1 MTDDDIAEGWYS
13 DSQGAIR
20 WWDGTQWT
28 ENVRDADEPEP
39 TVVLPAD
46 RADGA
51 AHRTVARADAD
62 EPDHRRRTWLVATFV
77 GLLTFFL
84 GMGIG
89 GSGNNAEQPVVE
101 EATASSGATAEDLD
115 QREEDLKTRE
125 SDVTAKQNDLD
136 QREQDL
142 DSRENALGDGSSGTD
157 GDDIENGVY
166 EVGVDVQP
174 GRYASDGPEDS
185 DLPCTYRVS
194 NDEDG
199 QDIITSEVS
208 EGPGTVTLAAGQF
221 FRSEYC
227 EKWELQ

>member
-1 MTDDDIAEGWYS
+1 MTDDDIGEGWYT
-13 DSQGAIR
+13 DAYGAIR
-20 WWDGTQWT
+20 WWDGAQWT
-28 ENVRDADEPEP
+28 EHVKDADEPES
-39 TVVLPAD
+39 TVVLPA
-46 RADGA
+46 ADGA
-51 AHRTVARADAD
+51 AHRSEPGADAD

-77 GLLTFFL
+77 GLLAFFL

-89 GSGNNAEQPVVE
+89 GSGNNAELPVVE
-101 EATASSGATAEDLD
+101 DATASSGATAEDLD
-115 QREEDLKTRE
+115 QRETDLKTRE
-125 SDVTAKQNDLD
+125 SDLAAKQNDLD

-142 DSRENALGDGSSGTD
+142 ESRESELRNGSSGSD

-174 GRYASDGPEDS
+174 GQYASDGPEDS
-185 DLPCTYRVS
+185 DLPCQYRVS

-199 QDIITSEVS
+199 QDIITSEVT